1 MNGISFLLRHLPA
14 SLKINSRVGKGMF
27 KVGNEGAIITIG
39 IALMPMTIF
48 QYFILYQATQLVLPD
63 YRLFPLD
70 KL

>member
-1 MNGISFLLRHLPA
+1 
-14 SLKINSRVGKGMF
+14 MF
-27 KVGNEGAIITIG
+27 KVGSEGAIITIG
-39 IALMPMTIF
+39 TALMPMTIF